1 MLNNYKLL
9 FCKFLK
15 SLKIFKESAIIVLTK
30 LKLLIQAT
38 AVEQAIVAVSAAP
51 KENPL

>member
-1 MLNNYKLL
+1 MLKKYKFILGIFEKNLKLFKFICNYSFNK
-9 FCKFLK
+9 
-15 SLKIFKESAIIVLTK
+15 V
-30 LKLLIQAT
+30 KLLIQAT